1 MKNTT
6 SNLFSL
12 NTLFGL
18 AVGILIG
25 FLINLNFPQSEHLV
39 GSIGRLDS
47 KRNVSITDN
56 DIKLRNELIT
66 DTLRLT
72 QYKDYI
78 TFIYYKSL
86 RNSVDINKLSE
97 LLSDEKAY
105 NQAFPQT
112 ISSLLQFKD
121 YLNFARADLLS
132 AFQALENQNADEKL
146 PIIEYLN
153 NVQNAAGRIQNYES
167 ILVNNL
173 IDMEAFFEQQN
184 GEVSQNFRNAYD
196 MLAVNVLQSA
206 LIAQDKPMLSFLE
219 EKKLHQNQQDML
231 KLLNDEQIGVEI
243 RTMIAEDNA
252 VILNPDEK
260 VANEITRTI
269 EYLIQKLNNS
279 IIENSPVSSDKNEY
293 NKAGNFSADASLKD
307 IIKSIEE
314 LGIFSVFGELNAINN
329 EALGIAC
336 QPLCFDSVIAL

>member
-1 MKNTT
+1 
-6 SNLFSL
+6 LLSL

-25 FLINLNFPQSEHLV
+25 FVINMNYTQSEYLV

-78 TFIYYKSL
+78 TFLYYKSL
-86 RNSVDINKLSE
+86 RNTIDINKLYE

-132 AFQALENQNADEKL
+132 AFQALENQNSDEKL

-173 IDMEAFFEQQN
+173 IDMEAFYEHQD

-219 EKKLHQNQQDML
+219 EKKLHQDQQGML
-231 KLLNDEQIGVEI
+231 KLLNDEQSEAVI

-252 VILNPDEK
+252 VIHNPDEK

-269 EYLIQKLNNS
+269 ENLIQKLNNS
-279 IIENSPVSSDKNEY
+279 IIENSPVTLDKNEY
-293 NKAGNFSADASLKD
+293 NKAGNFSADASLND
-307 IIKSIEE
+307 IIKSIED
-314 LGIFSVFGELNAINN
+314 LRVYNVFEELNAINN
-329 EALGIAC
+329 EALGATCVPFCIGN
-336 QPLCFDSVIAL
+336 

>member
-25 FLINLNFPQSEHLV
+25 FGFNMNSTQPEQLV

-72 QYKDYI
+72 QYKNYT

-86 RNSVDINKLSE
+86 RNTVDINKVSE

-105 NQAFPQT
+105 NEAFPQT
-112 ISSLLQFKD
+112 ISSLLQYRD
-121 YLNFARADLLS
+121 YLNYARADLLS

-173 IDMEAFFEQQN
+173 IEMEAFFEQQG
-184 GEVSQNFRNAYD
+184 GEVSQNE
-196 MLAVNVLQSA
+196 SA
-206 LIAQDKPMLSFLE
+206 KCL
-219 EKKLHQNQQDML
+219 
-231 KLLNDEQIGVEI
+231 
-243 RTMIAEDNA
+243 
-252 VILNPDEK
+252 
-260 VANEITRTI
+260 
-269 EYLIQKLNNS
+269 
-279 IIENSPVSSDKNEY
+279 
-293 NKAGNFSADASLKD
+293 
-307 IIKSIEE
+307 
-314 LGIFSVFGELNAINN
+314 
-329 EALGIAC
+329 
-336 QPLCFDSVIAL
+336 

>member
-6 SNLFSL
+6 SNLLSL

-25 FLINLNFPQSEHLV
+25 FVINMNYTQSEYLV

-78 TFIYYKSL
+78 TFLYYKSL
-86 RNSVDINKLSE
+86 RNTIDINKLYE

-132 AFQALENQNADEKL
+132 AFQALENQNSDEKL

-173 IDMEAFFEQQN
+173 IDMEAFYEHQD

-219 EKKLHQNQQDML
+219 EKKLHQDQQGML
-231 KLLNDEQIGVEI
+231 KLLNDEQSEAVI

-252 VILNPDEK
+252 VIHNPDEK

-269 EYLIQKLNNS
+269 ENLIQKLNNS
-279 IIENSPVSSDKNEY
+279 IIENSPVTLDKNEY
-293 NKAGNFSADASLKD
+293 NKAGNFSADASLND
-307 IIKSIEE
+307 IIKSIED
-314 LGIFSVFGELNAINN
+314 LRVYNVFEELNAINN
-329 EALGIAC
+329 EALGATCVPFCIGN
-336 QPLCFDSVIAL
+336 

>member
-25 FLINLNFPQSEHLV
+25 FVINMNFPKSEYLV

-47 KRNVSITDN
+47 KRNVTITDN

-86 RNSVDINKLSE
+86 RNSVDIDKLSE
-97 LLSDEKAY
+97 LLSEEKAY

-112 ISSLLQFKD
+112 ISSLLQYKD
-121 YLNFARADLLS
+121 YLNYARTDLLS

-167 ILVNNL
+167 ILVNNMIEL
-173 IDMEAFFEQQN
+173 ETYFEQQG
-184 GEVSQNFRNAYD
+184 GEVSQNLRNAHD
-196 MLAVNVLQSA
+196 ILAFNVLKTA
-206 LIAQDKPMLSFLE
+206 LIAQDEPMLSFLE
-219 EKKLHQNQQDML
+219 ERKLHQDQQGML
-231 KLLNDEQIGVEI
+231 KLLNDEQSEAEV
-243 RTMIAEDNA
+243 RVMIAEDNA
-252 VILNPDEK
+252 AILNPDEK
-260 VANEITRTI
+260 VAKEISQTI
-269 EYLIQKLNNS
+269 EDLIQKLNNS
-279 IIENSPVSSDKNEY
+279 IIESSPVSLDKNEY
-293 NKAGNFSADASLKD
+293 AKAGNFSADTSLKD
-307 IIKSIEE
+307 IIKSMEE
-314 LGIFSVFGELNAINN
+314 LGMYNVFEELNAINS
-329 EALGIAC
+329 EALGATCPPFCIGN
-336 QPLCFDSVIAL
+336 